1 MSAVEQKS
9 ANIVPPDDPAGCRC
23 LAGSVPGT
31 DLQRPQGHDEP
42 PHVHVE
48 RENRTCKFWLEPLGL
63 ARSHGFSA
71 RELNVIRRIILT
83 HFTAI
88 LEAWYEHCG

>member
-1 MSAVEQKS
+1 MPR
-9 ANIVPPDDPAGCRC
+9 IRGI
-23 LAGSVPGT
+23 PGPYRFFLT
-31 DLQRPQGHDEP
+31 SFDCHEP

-48 RENRTCKFWLEPLGL
+48 REDKTCKFWLEPLAV

-71 RELNVIRRIILT
+71 HELNVIRRLIRT
-83 HFTAI
+83 HLNAM

>member
-1 MSAVEQKS
+1 MPRIKDIHGPYRFFFTSFDCS
-9 ANIVPPDDPAGCRC
+9 
-23 LAGSVPGT
+23 
-31 DLQRPQGHDEP
+31 EP

-48 RENRTCKFWLEPLGL
+48 RENKSCKFWLEPLGL

-71 RELNVIRRIILT
+71 QELKLIRRIIQT
-83 HFTAI
+83 HRVII

>member
-1 MSAVEQKS
+1 MPRIRGISGPYRFFFTS
-9 ANIVPPDDPAGCRC
+9 FDCG
-23 LAGSVPGT
+23 
-31 DLQRPQGHDEP
+31 EP

-48 RENRTCKFWLEPLGL
+48 REDKTCKFWLQPLEL

-71 RELNVIRRIILT
+71 RELHVIRRLIGT
-83 HFTAI
+83 HLAAI